1 MRTIAVRATEQGRQE
16 RTDMRIFQR
25 GLITII
31 VGGATMSCNGDL
43 PMSAR
48 PDGTDEVS
56 SMTAGESGRAVVAG
70 VRLPFSGRSEG
81 TFGPLMD
88 DSQNLILCDAFEA
101 GGFMMRLEGTGVMSH
116 LGRITLHTTHCS
128 SADPASG
135 QYDDGW
141 AIYTAAN
148 GDELHASYRQL
159 GGPQDPGVETIAG
172 GTGRF
177 HNATGEI
184 RVAVIPV
191 IEFDENGMPI
201 FPGRFTATYDGWIS
215 YGGRGQSRAAR

>member
-25 GLITII
+25 GLIIM
-31 VGGATMSCNGDL
+31 VGCATMSCNGDL

-48 PDGTDEVS
+48 QDGADEVS
-56 SMTAGESGRAVVAG
+56 LSAAEIGSAVVAG

-81 TFGPLMD
+81 TFGPLLD

-116 LGRITLHTTHCS
+116 LGRITLHATHCS

-141 AIYTAAN
+141 AVYTAAN
-148 GDELHASYRQL
+148 GDELHASYLQV
-159 GGPQDPGVETIAG
+159 GAPADPAVETIVG

-177 HNATGEI
+177 HFATGEI
-184 RVAVIPV
+184 RVSVIP
-191 IEFDENGMPI
+191 ELQLDDGGMPI

-215 YGGRGQSRAAR
+215 YGGPGQSRAAR